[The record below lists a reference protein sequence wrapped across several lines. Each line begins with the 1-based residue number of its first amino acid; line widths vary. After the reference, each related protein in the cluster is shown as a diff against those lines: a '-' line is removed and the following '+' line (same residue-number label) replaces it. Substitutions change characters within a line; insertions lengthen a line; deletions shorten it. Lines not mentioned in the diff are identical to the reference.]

1 MTTPADVVTA
11 FIGAVEAL
19 DIDAAVDLL
28 SDDVSYENVP
38 VTPIVGKEAVRS
50 TLAGFLGVA
59 SAVEWPVLREIVV
72 GNVVVNERLDR
83 FEIGDGWLELPVA
96 GFFEVTDDGLI
107 SLWRDYFDMT
117 TYLNQLSALTGE
129 GHSP

>member
-1 MTTPADVVTA
+1 MTNPADVVAA

-19 DIDAAVDLL
+19 DIGAAVDLL

-38 VTPIVGKEAVRS
+38 VTPIVGKEAVRW

-129 GHSP
+129 GDSP

>member
-1 MTTPADVVTA
+1 MSNPADVVAA
-11 FIGAVEAL
+11 FIGAIEAL

-28 SDDVSYENVP
+28 ADEVSYENVP

-50 TLAGFLGVA
+50 TLEGFLGVA
-59 SAVEWPVLREIVV
+59 AAVEWPVLREVVV

-83 FEIGDGWLELPVA
+83 FRIGDGWLELPVA

-107 SLWRDYFDMT
+107 SLWRDYFDMS
-117 TYLNQLSALTGE
+117 TYLNQLSALAGGAET
-129 GHSP
+129 S